1 MWFKNKRK
9 IEELENCITKI
20 NNFNSKM
27 IEIGAFNGCVGK
39 YVRTVDGSN
48 SFSHG
53 DAVMRIGLPSQIYR
67 IVMVNEQGS
76 LFLQD
81 CNGRMRDFHID
92 KILRPAFDDE
102 INDFKQQEFKNSKQQ
117 INKGKIRGDT
127 VGRSNQ

>member
-9 IEELENCITKI
+9 IEELKNRITKI
-20 NNFNSKM
+20 TNFNNVM
-27 IEIGAFNGCVGK
+27 IKVGAFDGCVGK
-39 YVRTVDGSN
+39 YVRTVDT
-48 SFSHG
+48 
-53 DAVMRIGLPSQIYR
+53 PSLFISDSGEVFQSWVCR

-76 LFLQD
+76 LVLQD

-92 KILRPAFDDE
+92 EILRPAFDDE
-102 INDFKQQEFKNSKQQ
+102 INDFKRQEFKNSKQQ